1 MLGGL
6 VITSKSSVSDFVT
19 WLIFL
24 VMIRSTRQL
33 RRIRIGL
40 RRLKKMLEL
49 PVMGYKDWQA
59 LT

>member
-6 VITSKSSVSDFVT
+6 VITSKSCVSDFVT
-19 WLIFL
+19 WLIIL
-24 VMIRSTRQL
+24 VMIRSTRLL

-49 PVMGYKDWQA
+49 PVPEYRVIK
-59 LT
+59 L